1 MFEKF
6 YKFPLIHFMKGDK
19 VWIIIRKDEYL
30 FFRGMQNGEEKVV
43 LAYSGGLDTSV
54 AIKWLQEKNYDI
66 IALCLD
72 LGEGKDLAFVKEK
85 ALSVGAIKS
94 YMIDVQEEYA
104 NEYALIAMQA
114 HTLYEG
120 KYPLVSA
127 LSRPLIAKK
136 LVEIAEQEGASAVA
150 HGCTGKGND
159 QVRFEVSIQALNP
172 YLEVIAPVR
181 EWKWSREEEIA
192 YAKENDIPIPINL
205 DSPFSIDQNL
215 WGRSNECGILE
226 DPWAAPPEE
235 AYEMTL
241 ALEDTPNKPEF
252 VEIGFEAGVPTTLN
266 GTAYSL
272 SELIKTLNA
281 LAGKHGVGRIDHVEN
296 RLVGIK
302 SREVYECPAAMT
314 LITAHKEL
322 EDLTLVKEVAHF
334 KPMIE
339 QKLTELIYNGL
350 WFSPLKQ
357 ALNAF
362 LQETQKNVTGTVRVK
377 LFKGHAIVEGRK
389 SEYSLYDEKLATYTA
404 QDEFNHDAAVGFISL
419 FGLPTKV
426 YSQVN
431 QKKVEA

>member
-1 MFEKF
+1 MEK
-6 YKFPLIHFMKGDK
+6 K
-19 VWIIIRKDEYL
+19 
-30 FFRGMQNGEEKVV
+30 KVV

-72 LGEGKDLAFVKEK
+72 LGEGKDLGFVKEK

-94 YMIDVQEEYA
+94 YMVDVQEEFA
-104 NEYALIAMQA
+104 NEYALMAMQA

-136 LVEIAEQEGASAVA
+136 LVEIAEQEGATAVA

-192 YAKENDIPIPINL
+192 YAKENDVPIPIHL

-226 DPWAAPPEE
+226 DPWAAPPED

-322 EDLTLVKEVAHF
+322 EDLTHVKEVAHF
-334 KPMIE
+334 KPVIE
-339 QKLTELIYNGL
+339 QKITELIYNGL

-357 ALNAF
+357 ALHAF

>member
-1 MFEKF
+1 MENK
-6 YKFPLIHFMKGDK
+6 
-19 VWIIIRKDEYL
+19 
-30 FFRGMQNGEEKVV
+30 KVV

-54 AIKWLQEKNYDI
+54 AIKWLQEKGYDV
-66 IALCLD
+66 IALCLNV
-72 LGEGKDLAFVKEK
+72 GEGKDLEFVKQK
-85 ALSVGAIKS
+85 ALAVGAIQS
-94 YMIDVQEEYA
+94 YMLDVQEEFA

-136 LVEIAEQEGASAVA
+136 LVEIAEQEGAQAVA

-181 EWKWSREEEIA
+181 EWKWSREEEIE
-192 YAKENDIPIPINL
+192 YAKENDVPIPVGL

-215 WGRSNECGILE
+215 WGRSNECGVLE

-241 ALEDTPNKPEF
+241 SLEDTPNKPEYI
-252 VEIGFEAGVPTTLN
+252 EIGFEAGVPKTLN
-266 GTAYSL
+266 GISYSAA
-272 SELIKTLNA
+272 ELIHTLNTI
-281 LAGKHGVGRIDHVEN
+281 AGKHGIGRIDHVEN

-334 KPMIE
+334 KPVIE

-350 WFSPLKQ
+350 WFSPLKN
-357 ALNAF
+357 ALVAF
-362 LQETQKNVTGTVRVK
+362 LQETQKHVTGTVRVK

-389 SEYSLYDEKLATYTA
+389 SEYSLYNEKLATYTKD
-404 QDEFNHDAAVGFISL
+404 DEFNHDAAVGFISL

-431 QKKVEA
+431 DKKVKA

>member
-1 MFEKF
+1 MEK
-6 YKFPLIHFMKGDK
+6 K
-19 VWIIIRKDEYL
+19 
-30 FFRGMQNGEEKVV
+30 KVV

-94 YMIDVQEEYA
+94 YMIDVQEEFA
-104 NEYALIAMQA
+104 KEYALMAMQA

-136 LVEIAEQEGASAVA
+136 LVEIAEQEGATAVA

-192 YAKENDIPIPINL
+192 YAKENDVPIPINL

-226 DPWAAPPEE
+226 DPWAAPPED

-272 SELIKTLNA
+272 AELIKTLNA

-322 EDLTLVKEVAHF
+322 EDLTHVKEVAHF
-334 KPMIE
+334 KPVIE
-339 QKLTELIYNGL
+339 QKITELIYNGL

-357 ALNAF
+357 ALHAF

>member
-1 MFEKF
+1 MEK
-6 YKFPLIHFMKGDK
+6 K
-19 VWIIIRKDEYL
+19 
-30 FFRGMQNGEEKVV
+30 KVV

-72 LGEGKDLAFVKEK
+72 LGEGKDLGFVKEK

-94 YMIDVQEEYA
+94 YMVDVQEEFA
-104 NEYALIAMQA
+104 NEYALMAMQA

-136 LVEIAEQEGASAVA
+136 LVEIAEQEGATAVA

-192 YAKENDIPIPINL
+192 YAKENDVPIPINL

-226 DPWAAPPEE
+226 DPWAAPPED

-322 EDLTLVKEVAHF
+322 EDLTHVKEVAHF
-334 KPMIE
+334 KPVIE
-339 QKLTELIYNGL
+339 QKITELIYNGL

-357 ALNAF
+357 ALHAF
-362 LQETQKNVTGTVRVK
+362 LQETQKNVTGIVRVK